1 MGTSRGRMRGD
12 ATSAATAIGTLMK
25 KIQCQEKSSTSQPP
39 RIGPKIGPSSI
50 GMPITAITRPT
61 RSTPAA
67 RVRIVMP
74 AGMIMPPPNPCRMR
88 NAISDSADQA
98 RPDSTDPSANSTIEI
113 MYSRLVP
120 NRSAAQPVSGIT
132 VASASV

>member
-1 MGTSRGRMRGD
+1 
-12 ATSAATAIGTLMK
+12 MK
-25 KIQCQEKSSTSQPP
+25 KIQRHEKSSTSQPP

-50 GMPITAITRPT
+50 GMPMTAITRPT
-61 RSTPAA
+61 RSVPAA

-74 AGMIMPPPNPCRMR
+74 AGMIMPPPKPWRMR
-88 NAISDSADQA
+88 KKISDSADQA
-98 RPDSTDPSANSTIEI
+98 RPDSTEPSANSAIEV

-120 NRSAAQPVSGIT
+120 KRSAAQPVSGIT